1 VTLEEFIA
9 ECESMGGGAERANYA
24 LFIERMCDALGLA
37 KPKYGVGGEL
47 GEYQIDAPLK
57 GGSFRS
63 SLGTGYIDCYR
74 KGHFILEAKQS
85 RRSDGT
91 KKTPI
96 AQQSGQLGLAGGEGE
111 PPAEA
116 LPTGYDKLMRMAL
129 AQARHYAAMLP
140 ADHPSP
146 KFLIVCDVGRAF
158 ELYYDYAGNG
168 RGYDYFPD
176 RQSYRIEIPH
186 LRDPAIRERLAAV
199 WDRPETVDP
208 RAASVD
214 ITTGAMAR
222 LAELSRQLDSLSKAG
237 ESRRA
242 GKDAEANAHFIMR
255 LVFCMFA
262 EDTGLL
268 PEGSFE
274 GFVKESI
281 NDPDS
286 FQHGLRDL
294 WTQMDR
300 AEPPRFAWAIKKSVR
315 HFNGGLF
322 RDHTAFPLSSEDI
335 ALIAAAAQFKW
346 SKAEPAIFGTLFEQA
361 LSAAERESLGAHYTP
376 RPYVQRLVEETI
388 MAPLG
393 EEWAAVQAEIEA
405 ALDREDEPAALKT
418 ARAFHDKLG
427 ALRILDP
434 ACGTGNFLYVAM
446 ELLLRLEGQVME
458 TIEALGGRPK
468 PKVEPHQF
476 LGLELNARA
485 AVIAELVLWIGWL
498 RFRAGNDPSAI
509 PDPVLGSTAAINGG
523 KHGGFDALLLPL
535 SETEPDRRKPMLPPW
550 PEADYIVGNPP
561 FIGGKDIRADLG
573 SHYAETLWASNPDVA
588 PSADLVMHWWD
599 RAARILTTPGTRLK
613 RFGFVTTNSITQEFS
628 RRVIANHLSGDDGK
642 GLSVIFAIP
651 DHPWM
656 KRPRKDPSTPR
667 SRKAGDQKK
676 EKADVRIAMTVAE
689 AGLHD
694 GRLFKVARET
704 ALDTDEPKV
713 LLTEPVMGRINSDL
727 RVGSDVTAVVPL
739 KANEGLASPGVKLHG
754 QGFSITPFEAQL
766 LGLGSRPGLEDHIR
780 EYRNG
785 KDIVQASRGRMVIDL
800 FGLTID
806 EVRQRFPEV
815 YDHVAKTVR
824 PERETNNRET
834 YRKNWWTFGE
844 PRSDLRPALAGLPRY
859 IATVETA
866 KHRIFQFLDGA
877 ILPDNMIVA
886 IATDSA
892 FHMGVLQSRHHV
904 DWAMLRG
911 GTLED
916 RPRYN
921 KSLCFDP
928 FPFPVASPAQETAIA
943 NKAQA
948 IEAQR
953 KLALVEA
960 LGASLTDLYNVVRDG
975 EGALEK
981 AKRTTNAVKKLKEG
995 KARRT
1000 LVAHAGILRD
1010 MHGELDALVAEAYGW
1025 PTDLSGE
1032 EIVTR
1037 LVALNAERA
1046 AEEAAG
1052 KVRWLRPDYQ
1062 AARYGG

>member
-1 VTLEEFIA
+1 M
-9 ECESMGGGAERANYA
+9 SGGAERANYA
-24 LFIERMCDALGLA
+24 IFIDRMCEALGLA
-37 KPKYGVGGEL
+37 RPGYGKGGEL
-47 GEYQIDAPLK
+47 GNYQFDAPLK
-57 GGSFRS
+57 SGSFRS
-63 SLGTGYIDCYR
+63 STGTGYIDCYR

-91 KKTPI
+91 KKAPI
-96 AQQSGQLGLAGGEGE
+96 THQAGLALEGGEG
-111 PPAEA
+111 PAPEV
-116 LPTGYDKLMRMAL
+116 LPGGYDKLMRSAL

-176 RQSYRIEIPH
+176 RQSYRIELPQ

-199 WDRPETVDP
+199 WDKPETVDP
-208 RAASVD
+208 RAASVE
-214 ITTGAMAR
+214 ITKGAMAR
-222 LAELSRQLDSLSKAG
+222 LAELSRELDKRIGSG
-237 ESRRA
+237 TA

-274 GFVKESI
+274 AFIKDCI
-281 NDPDS
+281 NDPGY
-286 FQHGLRDL
+286 FQHGLQDL
-294 WTQMDR
+294 WARMDQ
-300 AEPPRFAWAIKKSVR
+300 AQPPRYALALKTTVR

-322 RDHTAFPLSSEDI
+322 RDHTAFALSSEEI
-335 ALIAAAAQFKW
+335 ALIGAAAQFKW

-361 LSAAERESLGAHYTP
+361 LTAAERESLGAHYTP

-405 ALDREDEPAALKT
+405 AIDREDEPAALAA
-418 ARAFHDKLG
+418 ARTFHEKLG
-427 ALRILDP
+427 KLRILDP

-458 TIEALGGRPK
+458 TIEALGGKPR

-498 RFRAGNDPSAI
+498 RFRAGNDPAAI

-523 KHGGFDALLLPL
+523 KPGGFDALLLPL
-535 SETEPDRRKPMLPPW
+535 SATEPDRRKPMLPPW
-550 PEADYIVGNPP
+550 PEADFIVGNPP

-573 SHYAETLWASNPDVA
+573 SHYAETLWASNPDVP

-599 RAARILTTPGTRLK
+599 RAAQILTTPGTRLR

-628 RRVIANHLSGDDGK
+628 RRVIANHLAGEDGK

-656 KRPRKDPSTPR
+656 KRPRKEPGATR

-689 AGLHD
+689 AGMHE
-694 GRLFKVARET
+694 GRLFKVAKEA

-713 LLTEPVMGRINSDL
+713 VLAEPVVGRINPDL
-727 RVGSDVTAVVPL
+727 KVGTDVTASMPL
-739 KANEGLASPGVKLHG
+739 LANKGLCSRGVQLMG

-806 EVRQRFPEV
+806 DVRRRFPEA
-815 YDHVAKTVR
+815 YDHLAKTVR

-834 YRKNWWTFGE
+834 YRKNWWIFGE
-844 PRSDLRPALAGLPRY
+844 PRSDMRPALAGLPRY

-866 KHRIFQFLDGA
+866 KHRIFQFLDGS

-904 DWAMLRG
+904 DWALLRG

-928 FPFPVASPAQETAIA
+928 FPFPDASPAQQAAIA
-943 NKAQA
+943 AKAEA

-953 KLALVEA
+953 KLALTEA
-960 LGASLTDLYNVVRDG
+960 LGMSLTDLYNVVRDG

-981 AKRTTNAVKKLKEG
+981 AKRTTNAVRKLKEG

-1000 LVAHAGILRD
+1000 LIAHAQIIRD
-1010 MHGELDALVAEAYGW
+1010 LHAELDALVAEAYGW
-1025 PTDLSGE
+1025 PADLTGE

-1037 LVALNAERA
+1037 LVRLNAERA

-1052 KVRWLRPDYQ
+1052 KIRWLRPDYQ
-1062 AARYGG
+1062 ASRFG